1 MHVLQVTGAVR
12 EVTALDGVEDFS
24 LSPDG
29 QQLLVRYSAP
39 YLPAQVAVLPVSGG
53 EARKLTDTRSP

>member
-1 MHVLQVTGAVR
+1 MSKTLTLLQITKRFGGL
-12 EVTALDGVEDFS
+12 TALDGVEDFS

-39 YLPAQVAVLPVSGG
+39 YLPAHQRRASRGVSP
-53 EARKLTDTRSP
+53 KSMLD